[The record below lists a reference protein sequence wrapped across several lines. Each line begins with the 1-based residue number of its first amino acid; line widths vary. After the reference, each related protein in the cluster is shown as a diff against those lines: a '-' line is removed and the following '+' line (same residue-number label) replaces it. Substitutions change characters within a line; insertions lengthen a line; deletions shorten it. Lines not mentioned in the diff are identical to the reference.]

1 MRNELFDHLIKLRTK
16 EMKSEG
22 RPNWQRMAAMIDQWE
37 REEHYVSDSAFDKMV
52 ASKLKQQSVIFS
64 ESNWN
69 KLEKEI
75 DRRRSIRRRIIML
88 QISSAAVF
96 VLLAMLTFQL
106 YPYFNTQEFTGK
118 IITKDNPSRNEV
130 VPNSLKTENDLVESE
145 LIPVTNQVVSSE
157 IRPQD
162 ALQGSGSGVSGLPGI
177 PSEDTGSG
185 INYLAGL
192 TISRMTEMGKSR
204 IFNPASYFSELEQ
217 SEAVQAVSV
226 AVSYFE
232 LMKAQLPGDFYHL
245 SGSND
250 FAPLTYNRND
260 NKITGEIQE
269 PQNSPV
275 IHEQINQKTAKPDI
289 LLAGYYSPAIHF
301 IQSPFDPVFQEPG
314 YSLNQL
320 NDGVGVMAGT
330 RYKKLGLDIGVEY
343 GSLEYTP
350 RKIEEYIDEGKS
362 IYLKKIALHTL
373 KVPIHISMEL
383 FRDKLWEIYCKA
395 GLSVK
400 TVLKAEY
407 NMEEQSNGLAYL
419 IKDLKTNPAYAQ
431 SLYGKKT
438 FESGLMDEGNVVKNV
453 SSSADF
459 GIGIKR
465 QIARDTYAF
474 IEPMMQIDLAGDGF
488 GPNQDKI
495 HNLHMKAGIFVDL
508 N

>member
-37 REEHYVSDSAFDKMV
+37 IEEHYVSDSAFDKMV
-52 ASKLKQQSVIFS
+52 VSKLKQQSATFS

-75 DRRRSIRRRIIML
+75 DRRRTIRQRIIML

-106 YPYFNTQEFTGK
+106 YPYFNTQEFSGEK
-118 IITKDNPSRNEV
+118 IAKDNPSRNEV
-130 VPNSLKTENDLVESE
+130 VPKTLTPENDLVESE
-145 LIPVTNQVVSSE
+145 PILAKSQVVSSE
-157 IRPQD
+157 IRPPD
-162 ALQGSGSGVSGLPGI
+162 TFQGSGSGVSGQPG

-192 TISRMTEMGKSR
+192 TISRMTEMGRSR
-204 IFNPASYFSELEQ
+204 IFSPASYFSELEQ
-217 SEAVQAVSV
+217 SEEVLAVSV
-226 AVSYFE
+226 VVSYFE
-232 LMKAQLPGDFYHL
+232 LMKAQLPGDFFHL

-250 FAPLTYNRND
+250 IARLTQNRND
-260 NKITGEIQE
+260 NKISGELQE
-269 PQNSPV
+269 PQNSPA
-275 IHEQINQKTAKPDI
+275 IHEHINQKTAKPDI

-301 IQSPFDPVFQEPG
+301 IQSPFDQVFQEPG

-320 NDGVGVMAGT
+320 DDGIGVMAGT

-343 GSLEYTP
+343 GSLEYAP
-350 RKIEEYIDEGKS
+350 RKIEEDIDEGKS

-383 FRDKLWEIYCKA
+383 FRNKLWEIYCKT

-400 TVLKAEY
+400 TILKAEY

-419 IKDLKTNPAYAQ
+419 IKDLKTNPAYAH

-474 IEPMMQIDLAGDGF
+474 IEPMMQIDLAGNGF

-495 HNLHMKAGIFVDL
+495 HNLHMKAGIFVDI